1 MTGHIVPGHATRP
14 PVFVPSAHGASTS
27 STPSTADSP
36 STARRGLLAR
46 AILGERADAA
56 WIRPSFWALL
66 IMTGLLY
73 LWNLSES
80 GWANSF
86 YAAAVQ
92 AGSKSWTALFFG
104 SLDSSNFIT
113 VDKPPASL
121 WVMGLSARIFG
132 FSSWSVLVPQ
142 ALMGVAAV
150 ALVFATVR
158 RSLVAFGPR
167 LGAVGGLVAGALLA
181 FTPAAALMF
190 RFDNPDALLT
200 VLMTAAAYCV
210 IRALPSASWRWL
222 ALAGVALGFAF
233 LTKMLQGLLVL
244 PAFGLAYLL
253 LANTTVWRRLAHLG
267 IAAGALV
274 VSAGWWVLAVALW
287 PASARPYIGGSTDN
301 TVLDLV
307 FGYNGL
313 GRIFGATAG
322 GGGNAGGGG
331 TTAAA
336 GSSFGGATGLDRL
349 FSSEMGLE
357 ISWLLPTALL
367 ALVLGL
373 WATRKRHRIDG
384 ARAALVV
391 WGGWLLVTGL
401 VFSYMSGTIHPYYTV
416 ALAPAIAGLVGTG
429 GVVLWHGRSHWF
441 GRLGLAAMI
450 AAAGAWGFVLLSEN
464 ADWLPWLRWTLLA
477 VTLIGV
483 ASFVVGAAL
492 SWRRL
497 TTVAVLVGM
506 LGGLGGS
513 AAYAIATASVAHN
526 GSIPSVG
533 SISSSSGM
541 GGGTA
546 GGLMGGAPTGGGGT
560 RPDGGTPPE
569 GAGGTPPTG
578 GTGGP
583 DGSGTTGTTDTGTG
597 TGTTDATGSGTT
609 DTGTDAAA
617 NADGSGSAPSGSGSD
632 SATASDLTALL
643 AASTARWA
651 AAVDGSQSAATLE
664 LSTGVAVM
672 AIGGW
677 SSDPTPTLAEFQA
690 AVAAGDV
697 GYYISGSQGGGG
709 GMGGGDSTATA
720 IATWVAATYTA
731 TTVGG
736 STVYDLS
743 SPAA

>member
-1 MTGHIVPGHATRP
+1 MTGHIVPGHVTRP
-14 PVFVPSAHGASTS
+14 PVSVPRTSGATTGSSTS
-27 STPSTADSP
+27 GAAAP
-36 STARRGLLAR
+36 STARRGLIAR
-46 AILGERADAA
+46 IILGERTDAA

-66 IMTGLLY
+66 IVTGLLY

-92 AGSKSWTALFFG
+92 AGSRSWTALFFG

-158 RSLVAFGPR
+158 RSLVAFGQR
-167 LGAVGGLVAGALLA
+167 LGAVGGLVAGAVLA

-210 IRALPSASWRWL
+210 VRALPAASWRWL

-233 LTKMLQGLLVL
+233 LTKMLQGLVVL

-267 IAAGALV
+267 VAAGALV

-322 GGGNAGGGG
+322 GGGNAGGG

-336 GSSFGGATGLDRL
+336 GSSFGGATGLSRL

-373 WATRKRHRIDG
+373 WATRKRHRTDG
-384 ARAALVV
+384 ARAALVI

-464 ADWLPWLRWTLLA
+464 ADWLPWLRWTLLT
-477 VTLIGV
+477 VTLLG
-483 ASFVVGAAL
+483 AAGFVVGAAL

-533 SISSSSGM
+533 SVSSSSGM
-541 GGGTA
+541 GGGA
-546 GGLMGGAPTGGGGT
+546 GGAMGGAPTGDGGGT
-560 RPDGGTPPE
+560 RPDGGTAPD

-583 DGSGTTGTTDTGTG
+583 DGSGTTGTTGT
-597 TGTTDATGSGTT
+597 DTGSGTS

-617 NADGSGSAPSGSGSD
+617 NAGDSGSAPSGAGSD
-632 SATASDLTALL
+632 SATSSELTALL
-643 AASTARWA
+643 TASTARWA

-690 AVAAGDV
+690 YVAAGDV
-697 GYYISGSQGGGG
+697 GYYISGSQGG

-743 SPAA
+743 TPAA

>member
-1 MTGHIVPGHATRP
+1 MTGHIVPGHVTRP
-14 PVFVPSAHGASTS
+14 PVSVPRTSGATTGSSTS
-27 STPSTADSP
+27 GAAAP
-36 STARRGLLAR
+36 STARRGLIAR
-46 AILGERADAA
+46 IILGERTDAA

-66 IMTGLLY
+66 IVTGLLY

-92 AGSKSWTALFFG
+92 AGSRSWTALFFG

-158 RSLVAFGPR
+158 RSLVAFGQR
-167 LGAVGGLVAGALLA
+167 LGAVGGLVAGAVLA

-210 IRALPSASWRWL
+210 VRALPAASWRWL

-267 IAAGALV
+267 VAAGALV

-322 GGGNAGGGG
+322 GGGNAGGG

-336 GSSFGGATGLDRL
+336 GSSFGGATGLSRL

-373 WATRKRHRIDG
+373 WATRKRHRTDG
-384 ARAALVV
+384 ARAALVI

-464 ADWLPWLRWTLLA
+464 ADWLPWLRWTLLT
-477 VTLIGV
+477 VTLLG
-483 ASFVVGAAL
+483 AAGFVVGAAL

-526 GSIPSVG
+526 GSIPAVG
-533 SISSSSGM
+533 SVSSSSGM
-541 GGGTA
+541 GGGA
-546 GGLMGGAPTGGGGT
+546 GGAMGGAPTGDGGGT
-560 RPDGGTPPE
+560 RPDGGTAPD

-583 DGSGTTGTTDTGTG
+583 DGSGTTGTTGT
-597 TGTTDATGSGTT
+597 DTGSGTS

-617 NADGSGSAPSGSGSD
+617 NAGDSGSAPSGAGSD
-632 SATASDLTALL
+632 SATSSELTALL
-643 AASTARWA
+643 TASTARWA

-690 AVAAGDV
+690 YVAAGDV
-697 GYYISGSQGGGG
+697 GYYISGSQGG

-743 SPAA
+743 TPAA